1 MIRELVRRLQ
11 FTEDTTIDGNRL
23 DGFMQAFVDRFNA
36 LQPRDLERNWT
47 ETTFVTGY
55 QPAKPV
61 SAGGVYGS
69 PSLPWMNP
77 RNLPYSD
84 TFNQAVDESLFYP
97 TNEYR
102 SKGWGLPFLKTSIS
116 LGGGD
121 NYYQWSSSLHVFK
134 PTIITKIMFVMR
146 TDNEFTNSFIY
157 GPNGEE
163 VPPGKNQGD
172 PSDDFTVE
180 LAVDNPF
187 TQEGRSQGNT
197 EVLRTRFPAD
207 AWKMNAAISTDMKP
221 EYPAGAGPNPTG
233 VYVNLDV
240 EVPIPQNSRVRLNLV
255 IPQYSNGLFD
265 TPYDTGWGSTNSFAK
280 QYYSVAISMLEKS

>member
-55 QPAKPV
+55 QPAK
-61 SAGGVYGS
+61 AAATYGS
-69 PSLPWMNP
+69 PALPWLNP
-77 RNLPYSD
+77 INRDADS
-84 TFNQAVDESLFYP
+84 VDSSLFYP
-97 TNEYR
+97 TNFYR
-102 SKGWGLPFLKTSIS
+102 SKGWGVPWLPLESTTA
-116 LGGGD
+116 D
-121 NYYQWSSSLHVFK
+121 YYWQWGSSFHVHK

-146 TDNEFTNSFIY
+146 TDNEFVNAFSY
-157 GPNGEE
+157 GASP
-163 VPPGKNQGD
+163 PPGKANGN
-172 PSDDFTVE
+172 PSDDFALE
-180 LAVDNPF
+180 LSIDNPF
-187 TQEGRSQGNT
+187 TQENRSQANT

-207 AWKMNAAISTDMKP
+207 AWEMNAAISADMHP
-221 EYPAGAGPNPTG
+221 NYPAGAGANPGG

-240 EVPIPQNSRVRLNLV
+240 EVPVPQNARVRLNLI
-255 IPQYSNGLFD
+255 IPQYTGGIFD
-265 TPYDTGWGSTNSFAK
+265 STWGDETSYLK